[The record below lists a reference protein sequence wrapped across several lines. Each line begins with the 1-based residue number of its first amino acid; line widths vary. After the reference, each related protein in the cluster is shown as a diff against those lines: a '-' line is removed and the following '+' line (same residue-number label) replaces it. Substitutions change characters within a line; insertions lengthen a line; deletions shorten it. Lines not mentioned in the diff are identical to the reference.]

1 MAKYVIVG
9 NGVTGMRAAEVV
21 RRQDDAA
28 DVVILTEEPYPFYR
42 RPQLADYAA
51 GAVGEGRLWAKKKGF
66 FEEQR
71 LDLRLSSKVVDVD
84 VEGHS
89 VSLADGASLPYDRL
103 LVATGRRVTSG
114 DLRGGDLAGINHFKT
129 LDEARAVREL
139 DGAGKTGL
147 VYGNGL
153 VALELVR
160 ALTSAGFATTYLV
173 PSDRLW
179 PEVLDEDAAEIAAG
193 RVRAAGAELVFGAAV
208 EAVDGDGGTAV
219 GVVLKGGEHLHADV
233 VGVCTDYAPALE
245 FLPEAGAGFLV
256 GPGYTTPWADVYA
269 AGDVTVSPDKRYF
282 NWLRSWRQGAAAG
295 AVLAGDGS
303 VVEPAAVDVLNMQV
317 LGLSL
322 VALGRTVVAYR
333 SGDTEMRGDYPYGEF
348 HKKLVFAPDET
359 LVGALLL
366 GNIAE
371 AGILEE
377 AIRNG
382 TKKADLQADLVHQ
395 MFDVTYTAAYRG
407 VQCPVC
413 RHEIQLASGA
423 AVGDLITCPVCG
435 TDLDLER
442 GAVGFK
448 ARMAR

>member
-1 MAKYVIVG
+1 MAKYVIIG

-21 RRQDDAA
+21 RRQDDKA

-42 RPQLADYAA
+42 RPQLADFAS
-51 GAVGEGRLWAKKKGF
+51 GAVSEARLWAKKKGF
-66 FEEQR
+66 LEEQR
-71 LDLRLSSKVVDVD
+71 LDLRLSTKAVNVD

-89 VSLADGASLPYDRL
+89 VRLADGGSVPYDRL
-103 LVATGRRVTSG
+103 LVATGRRVTAG
-114 DLRGGDLAGINHFKT
+114 ALAGGALAGVNHFKT

-139 DGAGKTGL
+139 DGSGKNGV

-160 ALTSAGFATTYLV
+160 ALTSAGFSTTYLV

-179 PEVLDEDAAEIAAG
+179 PEVLDEDAAAIAAS

-208 EAVDGDGGTAV
+208 EAVDGDGGRAV
-219 GVVLKGGEHLHADV
+219 GLVLKGGEHLHADV
-233 VGVCTDYAPALE
+233 VGVCAEYAPALD
-245 FLPEAGAGFLV
+245 FLPEAGAGLVV
-256 GPGYTTPWADVYA
+256 GPGYTTPWPDVYA
-269 AGDVTVSPDKRYF
+269 AGDVTVGADKRYF

-295 AVLAGDGS
+295 AALVDGGP
-303 VVEPAAVDVLNMQV
+303 VDEPIAVDVLNMQV

-322 VALGRTVVAYR
+322 VALGRTVVPYR
-333 SGDTEMRGDYPYGEF
+333 SGDTEMRGDYPYAEF
-348 HKKLVFAPDET
+348 YKKLVFSPDDT

-371 AGILEE
+371 AGALEE
-377 AIRNG
+377 AIRAG
-382 TKKADLQADLVHQ
+382 TKKADLPADLIHQ
-395 MFDVTYTAAYRG
+395 MFDITYTAAYTG

-413 RHEIQLASGA
+413 RHEIQLAPDA

-435 TDLDLER
+435 TDLDLEQ
-442 GAVGFK
+442 GAVAFK
-448 ARMAR
+448 ARPVR

>member
-42 RPQLADYAA
+42 RPQLADFAS
-51 GAVGEGRLWAKKKGF
+51 GVVGEARLWAKKTGF

-71 LDLRLSSKVVDVD
+71 LDLRLSTKVVDVD
-84 VEGHS
+84 VEEHS
-89 VSLADGASLPYDRL
+89 VRLADGGLVPYDRL
-103 LVATGRRVTSG
+103 LVATGRRVISG
-114 DLRGGDLAGINHFKT
+114 ALAGADLVGVNHFKT

-139 DGAGKTGL
+139 EGAGSTGV

-173 PSDRLW
+173 PTDRLW
-179 PEVLDEDAAEIAAG
+179 PEVLDEDAAEIAAS
-193 RVRAAGAELVFGAAV
+193 RVRSAGAELLFGAAL
-208 EAVDGDGGTAV
+208 EAVDGDVGKAV
-219 GVVLKGGEHLHADV
+219 GLVLKGGEHLHAHI
-233 VGVCTDYAPALE
+233 VGMCAEYAPALE
-245 FLPEAGAGFLV
+245 FLPEAGAGLVV

-269 AGDVTVSPDKRYF
+269 AGDVTVGSDKRYF
-282 NWLRSWRQGAAAG
+282 NWLRSWRQGADAG
-295 AVLAGDGS
+295 AVLAGDGGA
-303 VVEPAAVDVLNMQV
+303 VESSPIDVLNMQV

-348 HKKLVFAPDET
+348 HKKLVFGPDDT

-371 AGILEE
+371 AGVLED
-377 AIRNG
+377 AIRKG
-382 TKKADLQADLVHQ
+382 TKKADLPADLLHQ
-395 MFDVTYTAAYRG
+395 MFDVTYAAAYTG

-413 RHEIQLASGA
+413 RHEIQLARGA

-435 TDLDLER
+435 TDLDLAQ
-442 GAVGFK
+442 GAVSFK
-448 ARMAR
+448 ARLAR